1 MPYEKTVMLCGT
13 KFWGKLL
20 TNPKFRESRNFWQ
33 AAQHQ
38 RTAYWEQVGEITQVV
53 WSGMRFI
60 KYPAYRFGAPP
71 KNGETEK
78 TPMTFPADK
87 AYIFPIGI
95 PGKFMT
101 QFAIGDFNELTPAD
115 IGLKYYAKLE
125 QNEFGRGMKIYLQS
139 NALIYDAFPET
150 TLEVSLE
157 E

>member
-1 MPYEKTVMLCGT
+1 MGQ
-13 KFWGKLL
+13 G
-20 TNPKFRESRNFWQ
+20 
-33 AAQHQ
+33 Q

-53 WSGMRFI
+53 WSGIRFI

-71 KNGETEK
+71 QEGDP
-78 TPMTFPADK
+78 TPLVVPPDK
-87 AYIFPIGI
+87 AYVVRIGI

-101 QFAIGDFNELTPAD
+101 QYAVGDFNELTPED

-125 QNEFGRGMKIYLQS
+125 PNEFGRGMKIYLQS

-157 E
+157 P